1 MCDCY
6 IYLYQ
11 ITQSQRIKQLQCRVI
26 CFKGPDITLPVSNCC
41 EPVHYYWPRKK
52 LDAEIKNVKKG
63 KPKILR
69 GTFGTGKTS
78 AALHHIILNKQNFAL
93 SWIIRVSGKD
103 SISNSLEC
111 LAAKLGVS
119 YDVLFETIEQNAKN
133 KEIIFL
139 LDNVGRNPK
148 TFNGFEQLWNIRRC
162 VYIMMTTNNPS
173 LDLPD
178 AEKLEVE
185 KFDEA
190 LDFLRKNIPGKNSE
204 EDLKEICRHF
214 DWNVLGLAAATDY
227 MSSKNMDVGTYLK
240 MLRIREAAKIVR
252 EAESEGH
259 KQTLY
264 QSVRLC
270 LEEIDDD
277 KFDAIAATSLVSNN
291 MIPEFLLS
299 NLLPSKDLVVN
310 QAALNNLHGQL
321 KSLVCITTENG
332 IQFFS
337 FNSFTQHVIRD
348 MIDESKKAHLL
359 YKLAGIFVR
368 HISKDN
374 RFSKGDFLQ
383 RTVREHAEIFL
394 REWED
399 KQKDDRTLIALA
411 RLSEL
416 VGFTYTQQQPFLEKE
431 AEAHFERARKMLH
444 ELCGI
449 TDEDLQPS
457 VGFVNEILGR
467 IWGLFQVSS
476 EDRNRE
482 IYDITKNDLVV
493 AHQLFEK
500 LSKKSSELS
509 PETVQE
515 LVFLRTVS
523 KQDLSPFPPVVKEN
537 QTVKKKFDSAEPL
550 SPSDVNVL
558 VHHRVAYSV
567 DQYGKWFLPELYLSV
582 IYSFGRNYFY
592 MNRATIKNPHFYINL
607 LKLAYCLS
615 REISQ
620 QMNDSDNPGAV
631 FHEFLVQTNGLLY
644 LLVNN
649 DCFNQ
654 DDARVTKEA
663 HIHARDL
670 ENAIYRYQQ
679 LICDERR
686 FFEMGIL
693 KRTKDDTYSK
703 LICYQQI
710 LKCYKNLL
718 SPKNMKDHEKY
729 IENGVQRCRDVFK
742 LLDTYG
748 TKDVTQKK
756 DDLVRYSRH
765 MNAIAEFYLSIDR
778 EEYYAEVKKIFTL
791 SAEHAEYHNLA
802 LYQLEALV
810 GLADVFSRIGKN
822 RFSATQISICHVNR
836 CNSNERLLEV
846 QRQKPDIQERIRK
859 IQKQNFL
866 LVLQY
871 NARLRRQHKEGS
883 ILNYF

>member
-1 MCDCY
+1 M
-6 IYLYQ
+6 
-11 ITQSQRIKQLQCRVI
+11 
-26 CFKGPDITLPVSNCC
+26 PVSNCC
-41 EPVHYYWPRKK
+41 EPAHYYWPRKK

-119 YDVLFETIEQNAKN
+119 YDVLFETIEQIAKN

-148 TFNGFEQLWNIRRC
+148 SFNGFEQLWNIRRC
-162 VYIMMTTNNPS
+162 VYIIMTTNNPS
-173 LDLPD
+173 LDLLD

-227 MSSKNMDVGTYLK
+227 MSSKKMNVRTYLE
-240 MLRIREAAKIVR
+240 MLRSREAATKVR

-264 QSVRLC
+264 ESVRLC
-270 LEEIDDD
+270 LEEVDDD
-277 KFDAIAATSLVSNN
+277 KFDPIAATSLVSNN

-310 QAALNNLHGQL
+310 QADLYNLHSQL
-321 KSLVCITTENG
+321 KSLVRITKANG
-332 IQFFS
+332 IRFFS

-368 HISKDN
+368 HVSKDN

-394 REWED
+394 REWENR
-399 KQKDDRTLIALA
+399 QKDDRTLIALA
-411 RLSEL
+411 QLSEL
-416 VGFTYTQQQPFLEKE
+416 VGFTYTQQQAFLEDK
-431 AEAHFERARKMLH
+431 AHVHFERARKTLH

-449 TDEDLQPS
+449 TEQDLQPS

-493 AHQLFEK
+493 AHQLFKK

-523 KQDLSPFPPVVKEN
+523 KQAFSTFPEVVKVN
-537 QTVKKKFDSAEPL
+537 PSLKGKIDSGEPL
-550 SPSDVNVL
+550 SPSDVNIL
-558 VHHRVAYSV
+558 VYHKVAYSL

-592 MNRATIKNPHFYINL
+592 FNRATIKNPRFYIDL
-607 LKLAYCLS
+607 LKLAHCLS

-644 LLVNN
+644 LLVND

-654 DDARVTKEA
+654 DDARMTKEA
-663 HIHARDL
+663 EIHARNL
-670 ENAIYRYQQ
+670 ENAICRYQE
-679 LICDERR
+679 LLGDKRR

-693 KRTKDDTYSK
+693 KKTEDTYFK
-703 LICYQQI
+703 LVCYQQI
-710 LKCYKNLL
+710 LKCYKQILPLTTN
-718 SPKNMKDHEKY
+718 KADREKY
-729 IENGVQRCRDVFK
+729 IKDGDDYCHDVFQ
-742 LLDTYG
+742 LLNVYG
-748 TKDVTQKK
+748 EKIEDQP
-756 DDLVRYSRH
+756 VRNSAL
-765 MNAIAEFYLSIDR
+765 MNAVGEFHLSTNR
-778 EEYYAEVKKIFTL
+778 EEKYSEVEKIFSRSL
-791 SAEHAEYHNLA
+791 DHAKYHNLP
-802 LYQLEALV
+802 LYHLEALV
-810 GLADVFSRIGKN
+810 GLADVCSKTGKYDL
-822 RFSATQISICHVNR
+822 SATHLECR
-836 CNSNERLLEV
+836 NSNESLLV
-846 QRQKPDIQERIRK
+846 VLGQKPHIQERISK
-859 IQKQNFL
+859 IDKQNW
-866 LVLQY
+866 Q
-871 NARLRRQHKEGS
+871 NKHRKKEGI
-883 ILNYF
+883 ILFYF